1 MPERIA
7 VDAGHG
13 FTKALSA
20 DGLRQIFPSLICPAP
35 ATVDLGEFVPSHTVA
50 IDGVPYLVGEAARKH
65 ATPLWSRDKAADP
78 DTLQLVLVAAAQLGA
93 MGPVAL
99 ATGLPLFWFGAQRR
113 RFREALTGY
122 GASVQ
127 LPGQAAQRLWIES
140 VMVLPQG
147 VAAAGP
153 VLSSVDYEPGAYLIV
168 DIGYRTTDYIIVTKA
183 PNGTLDYA
191 PDAAGSLPLGM
202 SAVTKTVVDAIN
214 RQYQVEYTPAEIESQ
229 TTVTV
234 RGQHIDVT
242 QRRRETQ
249 TSVGKQIAQ
258 QLALALGPKL
268 DKLLGMVAVGG
279 GSSLLTQVLPG
290 LIVPHDPQWA
300 NVQGYA
306 AVQSGS

>member
-1 MPERIA
+1 MSERIA
-7 VDAGHG
+7 IDAGHG
-13 FTKALSA
+13 FTKALA
-20 DGLRQIFPSLICPAP
+20 DDAQMIFPSLICPAP
-35 ATVDLGEFVPSHTVA
+35 ATVDLGEFVQSHTVA

-78 DTLQLVLVAAAQLGA
+78 HTLRLVLVAAAQLGA

-99 ATGLPLFWFGAQRR
+99 ATGLPLSWFGSQRR
-113 RFREALTGY
+113 RFREALRGY

-153 VLSSVDYEPGAYLIV
+153 VLSSVDYAPGAYLIV
-168 DIGYRTTDYIIVTKA
+168 DIGYRTTDYILVTKA
-183 PNGTLDYA
+183 PHDTLDYA
-191 PDAAGSLPLGM
+191 PDAAGSLPVGM

-214 RQYQVEYTPAEIESQ
+214 RQYPVEYTPAEIESQ

-258 QLALALGPKL
+258 QLALALGPNL
-268 DKLLGMVAVGG
+268 DKLLGIVAVDG